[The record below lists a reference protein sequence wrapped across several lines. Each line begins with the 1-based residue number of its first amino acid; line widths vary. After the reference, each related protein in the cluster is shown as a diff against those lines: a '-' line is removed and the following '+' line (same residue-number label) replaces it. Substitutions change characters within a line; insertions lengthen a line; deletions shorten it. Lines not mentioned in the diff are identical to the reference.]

1 MEKQPGSSQLWELI
15 AGLRG
20 PAGFNTR
27 WATVFRMHKK
37 PDC

>member
-1 MEKQPGSSQLWELI
+1 MEA
-15 AGLRG
+15 AGLLSALG
-20 PAGFNTR
+20 ADCWTAGVQQINTR